1 MKDLPRHLA
10 IIMDGNGRWAKK
22 RHLPR
27 VFGHRAGM
35 VSVRQVIEECARLG
49 IKVLTLYAFSTEN
62 WSRPSSEVQF
72 LFRLL
77 KGYLRREKARLIRN
91 NIVVRTIGEID
102 KLPGDIQKMLKELV
116 QETSSNSGLIVNLAL
131 NYGGRQEI
139 ISAINRY
146 LNSGQKEVLNQETFS
161 RYLDTADLPD
171 PDLIIRT
178 SGEMRLSN
186 FLLWQSA
193 YSELYFTRTL
203 WPDFRRQ
210 QLLKALREYPKRQR
224 RFGGI

>member
-35 VSVRQVIEECARLG
+35 VSVRQVIEECVRLG

>member
-1 MKDLPRHLA
+1 VKDLPRHLA

>member
-1 MKDLPRHLA
+1 
-10 IIMDGNGRWAKK
+10 MDGNGRWAKK

>member
-1 MKDLPRHLA
+1 MENLPRHLA
-10 IIMDGNGRWAKK
+10 IIMDGNGRWAEK
-22 RHLPR
+22 RGLPR
-27 VFGHRAGM
+27 VFGHRVGIAR
-35 VSVRQVIEECARLG
+35 VREIIEECARLG

-62 WSRPSSEVQF
+62 WSRPEKEIKF

-77 KGYLRREKARLIRN
+77 KSYLRREGRKLLKN
-91 NIVVRTIGEID
+91 NIVVRTIGDVD
-102 KLPGDIQKMLKELV
+102 KLPPDVREAVKKIV
-116 QETSSNSGLIVNLAL
+116 QETSANTGLIVNLAL

-139 ISAINRY
+139 INAINRY
-146 LNSGQKEVLNQETFS
+146 WRSERKEPLDEKNFS
-161 RYLDTADLPD
+161 RYLDTAGLPD

-193 YSELYFTRTL
+193 YSELYFTPVL
-203 WPDFRRQ
+203 WPDFHKKE
-210 QLLKALREYPKRQR
+210 LLRALEEYPRRQR